1 MHHRTRRDAPS
12 PSSSMPCALR
22 YRLSTEGGS
31 IDALVDSG
39 AELSLI
45 SEDAV
50 KRRGIRVQ
58 PLENPLDIVMANQ
71 SRVRASHCV
80 PSLPLV
86 RGPWEDSLYCVV
98 VPSLS
103 EALFLGRDWLE
114 KWNPVIDWVT
124 GTLLVGGE
132 GPSWVPKG
140 DRGMGEEDAAAQA
153 SGIEEM
159 TPSAFRKWLRVSL

>member
-1 MHHRTRRDAPS
+1 
-12 PSSSMPCALR
+12 MPRALR

-71 SRVRASHCV
+71 SWVYASHCV
-80 PSLPLV
+80 LSLPLV

-114 KWNPVIDWVT
+114 KWNPVI
-124 GTLLVGGE
+124 E
-132 GPSWVPKG
+132 
-140 DRGMGEEDAAAQA
+140 
-153 SGIEEM
+153 
-159 TPSAFRKWLRVSL
+159 